1 MTEES
6 TVTTCPMC
14 GSERVAPI
22 LYGLP
27 ANEPDEMVHLG
38 GCIISEDN
46 PSWHCKACGHE
57 W

>member
-1 MTEES
+1 
-6 TVTTCPMC
+6 MC